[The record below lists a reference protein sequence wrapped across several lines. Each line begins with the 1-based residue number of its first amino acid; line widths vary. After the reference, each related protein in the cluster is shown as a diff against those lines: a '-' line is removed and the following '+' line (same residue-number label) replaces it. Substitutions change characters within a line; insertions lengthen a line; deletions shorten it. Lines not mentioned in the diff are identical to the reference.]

1 MKALFARGAELG
13 AQGTAFG
20 AQPSRVAAHDPR
32 G

>member
-13 AQGTAFG
+13 ANGGAFG
-20 AQPSRVAAHDPR
+20 IQPSRLASHDRR